1 MAGKMAGQTA
11 REPRSH
17 HLHRSLR
24 SCRPLRGASSS
35 RARTVGRHLPLAP
48 RPRQGVVRVPRAPC
62 RLRGADVPRSPNLHI
77 LPRRPEPGRAGSLL
91 GAHVRG
97 RPALVRRSGD
107 GRLRAWRQ
115 LRAPLGRSKRQPSSS
130 ASWLWWPSWSGTC
143 AAGRWS
149 PIAGMSSDVSVA
161 PLAVIG
167 LKGALATYGSLAVF
181 AFVEIVSLGIPFPGE
196 TMLFSA
202 AIYSGTSGNLSIAF
216 VVAAAATGAI
226 VGDNIG
232 FGIGHLADLRF
243 REHGPC
249 HDAQE
254 PRQSGPSAS
263 ISLSE
268 LPRPLL
274 VRVSERPGDRGRGFL

>member
-1 MAGKMAGQTA
+1 
-11 REPRSH
+11 
-17 HLHRSLR
+17 
-24 SCRPLRGASSS
+24 
-35 RARTVGRHLPLAP
+35 
-48 RPRQGVVRVPRAPC
+48 
-62 RLRGADVPRSPNLHI
+62 
-77 LPRRPEPGRAGSLL
+77 
-91 GAHVRG
+91 
-97 RPALVRRSGD
+97 
-107 GRLRAWRQ
+107 
-115 LRAPLGRSKRQPSSS
+115 
-130 ASWLWWPSWSGTC
+130 
-143 AAGRWS
+143 
-149 PIAGMSSDVSVA
+149 MSSDVSVA

-202 AIYSGTSGNLSIAF
+202 AIYSGASGNLSIAF

-274 VRVSERPGDRGRGFL
+274 VRVSERPGDRGRGFLWSLVLLVALKLVGWRRWCLIGLETVLVLLIGFSRLYLGVHYPSDVLGGYLLGTSWAVAVGAVFVFSRSRRGPSERVPARDARAREATVKRCRT